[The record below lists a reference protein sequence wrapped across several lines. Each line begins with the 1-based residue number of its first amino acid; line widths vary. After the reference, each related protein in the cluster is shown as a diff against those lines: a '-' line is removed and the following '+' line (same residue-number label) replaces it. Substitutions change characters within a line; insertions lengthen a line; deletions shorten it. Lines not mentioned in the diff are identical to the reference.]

1 MNDNAKEGFTGRV
14 TSGPIESAWYK
25 AAIDQVVTACSEVI
39 AERAKAE
46 GVVVYPE
53 TQKSIEDAVREAM
66 ADSSF
71 SIDVKLEGETDG
83 DRTISLND
91 SDEREIERRLDAI
104 YGKFADGDSAFRFI
118 EGSADRILESLD
130 ASWASIREAKAVD
143 MEAFKAEVSEYWGKP
158 IDLLRMMAFVVFEL
172 GNDVVD
178 CLNKGIEAGEIER
191 SYALDLSISFQA
203 RASQLLNEII
213 ELLACGFPEAAL
225 ARWRTLHELHVTA
238 AFVFERGGDLPE
250 RYILHGT
257 VETYKDAK
265 AYNECCET
273 LGYEPLEDGV
283 IDDLEEKVR
292 ELEGRFGK
300 SFERTYGW
308 AADALQNQNPR
319 IRDIEE
325 AAGYAHSRAH
335 YGFASLNV
343 HANAK
348 GILYRISQPENQEGL
363 IAGPSVWGLADPITC
378 TAVTITQL
386 LSVLNKQWGTMDSTA
401 GILVLERLMKRVN
414 DSLEDAGPCDEEI
427 TDGFPGSD
435 EPIMPDDE

>member
-178 CLNKGIEAGEIER
+178 CLNKGIEPGEVHTAWNRRDVQGCQGVQRVLRNARIRTPRRR
-191 SYALDLSISFQA
+191 SY
-203 RASQLLNEII
+203 
-213 ELLACGFPEAAL
+213 
-225 ARWRTLHELHVTA
+225 
-238 AFVFERGGDLPE
+238 
-250 RYILHGT
+250 
-257 VETYKDAK
+257 
-265 AYNECCET
+265 
-273 LGYEPLEDGV
+273 
-283 IDDLEEKVR
+283 
-292 ELEGRFGK
+292 
-300 SFERTYGW
+300 
-308 AADALQNQNPR
+308 
-319 IRDIEE
+319 
-325 AAGYAHSRAH
+325 
-335 YGFASLNV
+335 
-343 HANAK
+343 
-348 GILYRISQPENQEGL
+348 
-363 IAGPSVWGLADPITC
+363 
-378 TAVTITQL
+378 
-386 LSVLNKQWGTMDSTA
+386 
-401 GILVLERLMKRVN
+401 
-414 DSLEDAGPCDEEI
+414 
-427 TDGFPGSD
+427 
-435 EPIMPDDE
+435 